1 MEPLESTSEEKSSG
15 SDSMVEQI
23 YYWISVGQ
31 SFKSLIVQ
39 VSTGVVFLLFSF
51 GIKREENI

>member
-1 MEPLESTSEEKSSG
+1 MESTSEEKSSG